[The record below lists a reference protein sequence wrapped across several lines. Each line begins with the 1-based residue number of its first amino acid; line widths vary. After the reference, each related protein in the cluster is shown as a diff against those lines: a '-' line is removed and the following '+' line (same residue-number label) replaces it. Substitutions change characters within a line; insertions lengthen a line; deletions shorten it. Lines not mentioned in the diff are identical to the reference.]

1 MTLTPWTR
9 FITKLAAVVAFG
21 CPTSAALTNLEY
33 EKVLVTERE
42 IGDLDLKHQWY
53 PCR

>member
-1 MTLTPWTR
+1 VTLTPRTR

-21 CPTSAALTNLEY
+21 CPTSAALTKLEHD
-33 EKVLVTERE
+33 KGLVTERE

-53 PCR
+53 PYR